1 MLLSSQ
7 MAFSQ
12 DKTEGKELLEAARTA
27 QEMSGAIKSTGI
39 IESTCTSC
47 LKDLADKTY
56 LLDKD
61 KIVLDTP
68 YYMKPKAPYVIHLKR
83 TKDSPTKINLKFK
96 NGHRVCGKMTA
107 YTIPVTGNFEVACL
121 IYITQYEE
129 EEFDINLKDL
139 PPLKDGVIE
148 TLEIKLSKD
157 NIDKSKYNVDL
168 NYLSNQT
175 IIIDKDEKFWGSGY
189 NFKLTGLK
197 N

>member
-61 KIVLDTP
+61 NTSKKFEDNFLDVLFLI
-68 YYMKPKAPYVIHLKR
+68 KV
-83 TKDSPTKINLKFK
+83 KDKVS
-96 NGHRVCGKMTA
+96 
-107 YTIPVTGNFEVACL
+107 
-121 IYITQYEE
+121 
-129 EEFDINLKDL
+129 
-139 PPLKDGVIE
+139 
-148 TLEIKLSKD
+148 
-157 NIDKSKYNVDL
+157 
-168 NYLSNQT
+168 
-175 IIIDKDEKFWGSGY
+175 
-189 NFKLTGLK
+189 
-197 N
+197 